1 MAENLNNVNGL
12 KYELHVLLM
21 SNECK
26 NILAILLQLFETKIL
41 HQKILIESFVWKRE
55 WKWWINCEVEECSLI
70 IESYQQQQFIVVTII

>member
-55 WKWWINCEVEECSLI
+55 
-70 IESYQQQQFIVVTII
+70 

>member
-12 KYELHVLLM
+12 KYELHVLLT

-41 HQKILIESFVWKRE
+41 HRKLLIESFVWKRE
-55 WKWWINCEVEECSLI
+55 
-70 IESYQQQQFIVVTII
+70 